1 MPAKTTQVKPEPSPV
16 SVPPEL
22 KAPPSS
28 VARKYPNLPNGVQ
41 GMNQF
46 MQTLFPN
53 TRMQKQREA
62 LMSIKNPVIQMPD
75 YSLHPVPRTHILNG
89 VYSNVVKQLAP
100 SFQWNGNATTPHATV
115 STNVPAAV
123 DAQANKPGYMKDR
136 LAEIDQNRK
145 NEDLQKPSTM
155 QISIEDAQRL
165 FKSDAPQIPV
175 KIYPNDGNLAS
186 ENQSATTTWTS
197 MPAWLRR
204 LTGKNGEIKLQDAI
218 PVTEP
223 KTVTSYGPRRESHT
237 ILNPSYYIPNT
248 ANRELAGAGGATTGF
263 SGADSVFTPWGRLG
277 HTYMHELNHALSN
290 PTALQFYY
298 LTPMARLQEELNRYN
313 KEGVDLFRKNSVLQE
328 ESPISDYSLDLKEQV
343 GAQQSFQREHV
354 ALKQLLQKDPGKFKQ
369 WNADTLNALRALP
382 ETINN
387 PDDYQKVTQF
397 YMKNPSMMWEG
408 ARYIS
413 QLQEKM
419 NRINVLKRWLAEN
432 PKSMDRDDWEQQ
444 LLLLAEDLA
453 ENERRAPFIVNRKA
467 VNTQGWQPVYKTAS
481 NNKKDTNMLTKAAS
495 AVYREKLAKNAPMTD
510 AVVGNAKKR
519 KQQNRSMNG
528 FLKQKDKEQS
538 DQTKALNKSAA
549 AEFDPDNLSGSNY
562 DAFRKAWAVIKGLG
576 KGALYGGL
584 AGGGVGLLTDSV
596 LAGKDQRNAKISIL
610 TPGGAVLGA
619 LAGIPIGI
627 SSGLK
632 NERMEREKERRSAY
646 QQALMDKLL
655 RGAVDPAAGAAM
667 LAATKE

>member
-1 MPAKTTQVKPEPSPV
+1 MPIKTTQVKPEP
-16 SVPPEL
+16 

-53 TRMQKQREA
+53 KWMQKQREA
-62 LMSIKNPVIQMPD
+62 LMNIKNPVIQMPD
-75 YSLHPVPRTHILNG
+75 YSLHPVPHTHILNG

-155 QISIEDAQRL
+155 QISIKDAQRL

-175 KIYPNDGNLAS
+175 KIYPNDGNSAS

-298 LTPMARLQEELNRYN
+298 LTPMVRLQEELNRYN

-354 ALKQLLQKDPGKFKQ
+354 ALKQLLQKNPGKFKQ

-495 AVYREKLAKNAPMTD
+495 AVYREKLTKNAPMTN
-510 AVVGNAKKR
+510 AVVGNAKKN
-519 KQQNRSMNG
+519 KQQKRSMNG
-528 FLKQKDKEQS
+528 FLKRQENAKES
-538 DQTKALNKSAA
+538 EDALNKSAA

-610 TPGGAVLGA
+610 TPAGAALGA

>member
-1 MPAKTTQVKPEPSPV
+1 MPIKTTQVKPEP
-16 SVPPEL
+16 
-22 KAPPSS
+22 KALPSS

-53 TRMQKQREA
+53 KWMQKQREA
-62 LMSIKNPVIQMPD
+62 LMNIKNPVIQMPD

-115 STNVPAAV
+115 STNVPTAV

-155 QISIEDAQRL
+155 QISIKDAQRL

-175 KIYPNDGNLAS
+175 KIYPNDGNSAS
-186 ENQSATTTWTS
+186 ENQSATTSWTS

-354 ALKQLLQKDPGKFKQ
+354 ALKQLLQKNPGKFKQ

-467 VNTQGWQPVYKTAS
+467 TNTQGWQPVYKTAS
-481 NNKKDTNMLTKAAS
+481 NNKKDTTMLTKAAS

-538 DQTKALNKSAA
+538 NQTNALNKSAA
-549 AEFDPDNLSGSNY
+549 AAEFDPDKLSGSSY

-667 LAATKE
+667 LAATNE

>member
-1 MPAKTTQVKPEPSPV
+1 M
-16 SVPPEL
+16 
-22 KAPPSS
+22 
-28 VARKYPNLPNGVQ
+28 
-41 GMNQF
+41 
-46 MQTLFPN
+46 
-53 TRMQKQREA
+53 
-62 LMSIKNPVIQMPD
+62 
-75 YSLHPVPRTHILNG
+75 
-89 VYSNVVKQLAP
+89 
-100 SFQWNGNATTPHATV
+100 
-115 STNVPAAV
+115 
-123 DAQANKPGYMKDR
+123 
-136 LAEIDQNRK
+136 
-145 NEDLQKPSTM
+145 
-155 QISIEDAQRL
+155 
-165 FKSDAPQIPV
+165 
-175 KIYPNDGNLAS
+175 
-186 ENQSATTTWTS
+186 
-197 MPAWLRR
+197 
-204 LTGKNGEIKLQDAI
+204 
-218 PVTEP
+218 
-223 KTVTSYGPRRESHT
+223 
-237 ILNPSYYIPNT
+237 
-248 ANRELAGAGGATTGF
+248 
-263 SGADSVFTPWGRLG
+263 
-277 HTYMHELNHALSN
+277 
-290 PTALQFYY
+290 
-298 LTPMARLQEELNRYN
+298 
-313 KEGVDLFRKNSVLQE
+313 
-328 ESPISDYSLDLKEQV
+328 
-343 GAQQSFQREHV
+343 
-354 ALKQLLQKDPGKFKQ
+354 
-369 WNADTLNALRALP
+369 NALRALP

-495 AVYREKLAKNAPMTD
+495 AVYREKLTKNAPMTN
-510 AVVGNAKKR
+510 AVVGNAKKN
-519 KQQNRSMNG
+519 KQQKRSMNG
-528 FLKQKDKEQS
+528 FLKRQENAKES
-538 DQTKALNKSAA
+538 EDALNKSAA

>member
-1 MPAKTTQVKPEPSPV
+1 MPIKTTQVKPEP
-16 SVPPEL
+16 

-53 TRMQKQREA
+53 KWMQKQREA
-62 LMSIKNPVIQMPD
+62 LMNIKNPVIQMPD
-75 YSLHPVPRTHILNG
+75 YSLHPVPHTHILNG

-136 LAEIDQNRK
+136 LAEIGQNRK

-155 QISIEDAQRL
+155 QISIKDAQRL
-165 FKSDAPQIPV
+165 FKSDASQIPV

-248 ANRELAGAGGATTGF
+248 ANRKFSGAGGATTGF

-369 WNADTLNALRALP
+369 WNADTLNALRELP

-397 YMKNPSMMWEG
+397 YMKNPSMTWEG

-467 VNTQGWQPVYKTAS
+467 TNTQGWQPVYKTAS

-510 AVVGNAKKR
+510 AVVGNAKKN
-519 KQQNRSMNG
+519 KQQKRSMNG
-528 FLKQKDKEQS
+528 FLKRQENAKES
-538 DQTKALNKSAA
+538 EDALNKSAA

-610 TPGGAVLGA
+610 TPAGAALGA

>member
-1 MPAKTTQVKPEPSPV
+1 MPIKTTQVKPEP
-16 SVPPEL
+16 

-53 TRMQKQREA
+53 KWMQKQREA
-62 LMSIKNPVIQMPD
+62 LMNIKNPVIQMPD
-75 YSLHPVPRTHILNG
+75 YSLHPVPHTHILNG
-89 VYSNVVKQLAP
+89 VYSNVVKQPAP

-155 QISIEDAQRL
+155 QISIKDAQRL

-175 KIYPNDGNLAS
+175 KIYPNDGNSAS

-313 KEGVDLFRKNSVLQE
+313 KEGVDLFRKNSVLQK
-328 ESPISDYSLDLKEQV
+328 ESPISDYSLNLKEQV

-354 ALKQLLQKDPGKFKQ
+354 ALKQLLQKNPGKFKQ

-495 AVYREKLAKNAPMTD
+495 AVYREKLTKNAPMTN
-510 AVVGNAKKR
+510 AVVGNAKKN
-519 KQQNRSMNG
+519 KQQKRSMNG
-528 FLKQKDKEQS
+528 FLKRQENAKES
-538 DQTKALNKSAA
+538 EDALNKSAA

-610 TPGGAVLGA
+610 TPAGAALGA

-627 SSGLK
+627 SSVLK

-667 LAATKE
+667 LAAAKE

>member
-1 MPAKTTQVKPEPSPV
+1 MPAKTTQVEPEPSPV

-510 AVVGNAKKR
+510 AVVGNAKKN
-519 KQQNRSMNG
+519 KQQKRSMNG

>member
-1 MPAKTTQVKPEPSPV
+1 MPIKTTQVKPEP
-16 SVPPEL
+16 

-53 TRMQKQREA
+53 KWMQKQREA
-62 LMSIKNPVIQMPD
+62 LMNIKNPVIQMPD
-75 YSLHPVPRTHILNG
+75 YSLHPVPHTHILNG

-155 QISIEDAQRL
+155 QISIKDAQRL

-175 KIYPNDGNLAS
+175 KIYPNDGNSAS

-298 LTPMARLQEELNRYN
+298 LTPMVRLQEELNRYN

-354 ALKQLLQKDPGKFKQ
+354 ALKQLLQKNPGKFKQ

-467 VNTQGWQPVYKTAS
+467 TNTQGWQPVYKTAS

-495 AVYREKLAKNAPMTD
+495 AVYREKLTKNAPMTN
-510 AVVGNAKKR
+510 AVVGNAKKN
-519 KQQNRSMNG
+519 KQQKRSMNG
-528 FLKQKDKEQS
+528 FLKRQENAKES
-538 DQTKALNKSAA
+538 EDALNKSAA

-610 TPGGAVLGA
+610 TPAGAALGA

>member
-1 MPAKTTQVKPEPSPV
+1 MPIKTTQVKPEP
-16 SVPPEL
+16 

-53 TRMQKQREA
+53 KWMQKQREA
-62 LMSIKNPVIQMPD
+62 LMNIKNPVIQMPD
-75 YSLHPVPRTHILNG
+75 YSLHPVPHTHILNG

-155 QISIEDAQRL
+155 QISIKDAQRL

-175 KIYPNDGNLAS
+175 KIYPNDGNSAS

-467 VNTQGWQPVYKTAS
+467 TNTQGWQPVYKTAS

-495 AVYREKLAKNAPMTD
+495 AVYREKLTKNAPMTN
-510 AVVGNAKKR
+510 AVVGNAKKN
-519 KQQNRSMNG
+519 KQQKRSMNG
-528 FLKQKDKEQS
+528 FLKRQENAKES
-538 DQTKALNKSAA
+538 EDALNKSAA

-610 TPGGAVLGA
+610 TPAGAALGA

>member
-1 MPAKTTQVKPEPSPV
+1 
-16 SVPPEL
+16 
-22 KAPPSS
+22 
-28 VARKYPNLPNGVQ
+28 
-41 GMNQF
+41 
-46 MQTLFPN
+46 
-53 TRMQKQREA
+53 
-62 LMSIKNPVIQMPD
+62 
-75 YSLHPVPRTHILNG
+75 
-89 VYSNVVKQLAP
+89 
-100 SFQWNGNATTPHATV
+100 
-115 STNVPAAV
+115 
-123 DAQANKPGYMKDR
+123 
-136 LAEIDQNRK
+136 
-145 NEDLQKPSTM
+145 
-155 QISIEDAQRL
+155 
-165 FKSDAPQIPV
+165 
-175 KIYPNDGNLAS
+175 
-186 ENQSATTTWTS
+186 
-197 MPAWLRR
+197 
-204 LTGKNGEIKLQDAI
+204 
-218 PVTEP
+218 
-223 KTVTSYGPRRESHT
+223 
-237 ILNPSYYIPNT
+237 
-248 ANRELAGAGGATTGF
+248 
-263 SGADSVFTPWGRLG
+263 
-277 HTYMHELNHALSN
+277 
-290 PTALQFYY
+290 
-298 LTPMARLQEELNRYN
+298 MARLQEELNRYN
-313 KEGVDLFRKNSVLQE
+313 KEGVDLFRKNSVLQK
-328 ESPISDYSLDLKEQV
+328 ESPISDYSLNLKEQV

-354 ALKQLLQKDPGKFKQ
+354 ALKQLLQKNPGKFKQ

-495 AVYREKLAKNAPMTD
+495 AVYREKLTKNAPMTN
-510 AVVGNAKKR
+510 AVVGNAKKN
-519 KQQNRSMNG
+519 KQQKRSMNG
-528 FLKQKDKEQS
+528 FLKRQENAKES
-538 DQTKALNKSAA
+538 EDALNKSAA

-610 TPGGAVLGA
+610 TPAGAALGA